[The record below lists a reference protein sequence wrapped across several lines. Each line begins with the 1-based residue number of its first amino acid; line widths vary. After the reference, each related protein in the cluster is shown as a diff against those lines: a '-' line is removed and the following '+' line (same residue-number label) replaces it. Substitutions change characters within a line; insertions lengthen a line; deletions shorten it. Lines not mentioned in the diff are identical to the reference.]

1 MSLAP
6 YYYRPLTPPEAAG
19 AAGQHSHIRN
29 VSRSS
34 YFAADSSPEPVITA
48 CNTTPSR
55 SPVLRQ
61 HGPTLLPKIRTQ
73 DSTLEPPFVHRPS
86 IHRRSSSTVI
96 KNSKHARPN
105 MYRSATEPVEY
116 TPMISPVSNAPHSR
130 SNSLNPSPGLAKA
143 KLNVPVR
150 THSRSTSASSIN
162 SDVLNRFGYPTYR
175 QMPVYVSHDHQTPSP
190 DLFATNFMPYTNAPM
205 AEPPIINLEGTFDM
219 PIDLETISRPCST
232 SPPPMLP
239 AVSTISM
246 LSYLT
251 QPTQPINLV
260 RHLTFQTG
268 RGLTNHFWWDIRN
281 VRPWKS
287 FSLQTMSAIPDLLTL
302 LNFEHD
308 KACLPLMGTNAN
320 TVTPASEADLAN
332 LISKIYFPKVNA
344 ATRLSLGTNS
354 VALYPAPTP
363 TSSGL
368 SANSANIPTFL
379 ANYPSDNDRTL
390 SGLPRGRVVGLVRS
404 FDRWNT
410 GMRREGPARKVE
422 YLRTLAHLQKCMR
435 DHSCRYGF
443 IITEIELVCV
453 RAGCDDR
460 GHPYFGYLEVA
471 EAVETKTFA
480 RKGNEAAGEVD
491 MTVTLALY
499 YLLMLAKAT
508 PLPGQL
514 GSFMDVG
521 GPGTLTRQRV
531 WDGELGGSMLAV
543 DEDGD
548 VEELGK
554 DGKDKWIPEP
564 QMGEKRE
571 ARTNLPFQKVQHR
584 VDTTDAQPSNEQGGI
599 LVMVT
604 GALLVDDQ
612 QHPMSY
618 VQTFNLQPEGGS
630 YFVFN
635 DIFRLVY
642 AASG

>member
-6 YYYRPLTPPEAAG
+6 YYYRPLTPPEAVG
-19 AAGQHSHIRN
+19 AAGQHRHIRN
-29 VSRSS
+29 LSSSS
-34 YFAADSSPEPVITA
+34 YCTVDTSPASIISA
-48 CNTTPSR
+48 SNYTPTR

-61 HGPTLLPKIRTQ
+61 NGPTLLPKIRTQ
-73 DSTLEPPFVHRPS
+73 DSSLEPSFAHRPS
-86 IHRRSSSTVI
+86 VHRRTSSSIIPTA
-96 KNSKHARPN
+96 KHARPV
-105 MYRSATEPVEY
+105 MYRSATEPVECP
-116 TPMISPVSNAPHSR
+116 PMMSPVSNASYSR
-130 SNSLNPSPGLAKA
+130 SNSLNPSPGLSKVQ
-143 KLNVPVR
+143 LNVPVK

-175 QMPVYVSHDHQTPSP
+175 HMPVYVSHNQQTPSP
-190 DLFATNFMPYTNAPM
+190 DLFATNVMPYTNM
-205 AEPPIINLEGTFDM
+205 AMPEPPVINLEGTFDM
-219 PIDLETISRPCST
+219 PIDLETISRPCSM

-239 AVSTISM
+239 PMSTISM

-302 LNFEHD
+302 LNFQHD
-308 KACLPLMGTNAN
+308 TSCLPGNNLSTT
-320 TVTPASEADLAN
+320 TVTPGSETDLAN
-332 LISKIYFPKVNA
+332 LISKIYFPKINA
-344 ATRLSLGTNS
+344 ATRLSLGNNS
-354 VALYPAPTP
+354 ICLYPAPTP
-363 TSSGL
+363 TGSGL
-368 SANSANIPTFL
+368 SANSANTPTFL

-410 GMRREGPARKVE
+410 GMRLEGPARKVE

-435 DHSCRYGF
+435 EHSCRYGF

-453 RAGCDDR
+453 RAGCDER
-460 GHPYFGYLEVA
+460 GQPYFGFVEVA

-480 RKGNEAAGEVD
+480 RNESQGESGVNL
-491 MTVTLALY
+491 TVTLALY

-508 PLPGQL
+508 PLPGQPS
-514 GSFMDVG
+514 SFMDVG
-521 GPGTLTRQRV
+521 GPGALTRQRV
-531 WDGELGGSMLAV
+531 WDGGQHGESVLSI

-571 ARTNLPFQKVQHR
+571 ARTVRGWVWPADPWHKR
-584 VDTTDAQPSNEQGGI
+584 
-599 LVMVT
+599 
-604 GALLVDDQ
+604 
-612 QHPMSY
+612 
-618 VQTFNLQPEGGS
+618 EGERGERGS
-630 YFVFN
+630 G
-635 DIFRLVY
+635 R
-642 AASG
+642 GKRG

>member
-19 AAGQHSHIRN
+19 AAGRHGHIRN

-34 YFAADSSPEPVITA
+34 SCAVDTSPESLITT

-73 DSTLEPPFVHRPS
+73 DSSLEPPFAHRPP
-86 IHRRSSSTVI
+86 IHRRTSSSVI
-96 KNSKHARPN
+96 NNSKHARPP
-105 MYRSATEPVEY
+105 MYRSVTEPVEC

-143 KLNVPVR
+143 QLSVPVR

-175 QMPVYVSHDHQTPSP
+175 QMPVYVSHDQQTPSP
-190 DLFATNFMPYTNAPM
+190 DLFATNYMPYTKAPM
-205 AEPPIINLEGTFDM
+205 PEPPMINLEGTFDM
-219 PIDLETISRPCST
+219 PIDLDTISRPCSM

-239 AVSTISM
+239 PISTISM

-268 RGLTNHFWWDIRN
+268 RGLTNHFWWDVRN
-281 VRPWKS
+281 IRPWNS

-308 KACLPLMGTNAN
+308 KACLPPISANAN
-320 TVTPASEADLAN
+320 TVTPASEVDLAN

-344 ATRLSLGTNS
+344 ATRLSLGNNS
-354 VALYPAPTP
+354 VALYPTPTP

-379 ANYPSDNDRTL
+379 ANYPSDNDRIL

-453 RAGCDDR
+453 RAGCDNR
-460 GHPYFGYLEVA
+460 GQPYFGYLEVA

-480 RKGNEAAGEVD
+480 CKGNASDAEVD

-508 PLPGQL
+508 PLPGQP

-531 WDGELGGSMLAV
+531 WDGGNGGSLLSG

-548 VEELGK
+548 AEELGK

-571 ARTNLPFQKVQHR
+571 ARTVRGWVWPCDPWHKR
-584 VDTTDAQPSNEQGGI
+584 EGERGERGSGRGGK
-599 LVMVT
+599 
-604 GALLVDDQ
+604 
-612 QHPMSY
+612 
-618 VQTFNLQPEGGS
+618 
-630 YFVFN
+630 
-635 DIFRLVY
+635 RR
-642 AASG
+642 

>member
-1 MSLAP
+1 M
-6 YYYRPLTPPEAAG
+6 
-19 AAGQHSHIRN
+19 
-29 VSRSS
+29 
-34 YFAADSSPEPVITA
+34 
-48 CNTTPSR
+48 
-55 SPVLRQ
+55 
-61 HGPTLLPKIRTQ
+61 
-73 DSTLEPPFVHRPS
+73 
-86 IHRRSSSTVI
+86 
-96 KNSKHARPN
+96 
-105 MYRSATEPVEY
+105 
-116 TPMISPVSNAPHSR
+116 SPVSNAPHSR

-143 KLNVPVR
+143 QLSVPVR

-175 QMPVYVSHDHQTPSP
+175 QMPVYMSQNQQTPSP

-205 AEPPIINLEGTFDM
+205 PEPPIINLEGTFDM
-219 PIDLETISRPCST
+219 PIDLETISRTCSM

-239 AVSTISM
+239 PVSTISM

-281 VRPWKS
+281 VRSWKS

-308 KACLPLMGTNAN
+308 TACLPLTSSNAS

-332 LISKIYFPKVNA
+332 LISKIYFPKINA
-344 ATRLSLGTNS
+344 ATRLSLGNNS
-354 VALYPAPTP
+354 VALYVAPAP

-471 EAVETKTFA
+471 ESVETKTFT
-480 RKGNEAAGEVD
+480 RNGNEADGSVN

-508 PLPGQL
+508 PLPGQP

-531 WDGELGGSMLAV
+531 WDGGNGGSTITV

-554 DGKDKWIPEP
+554 DGKDKWMPEP

-571 ARTNLPFQKVQHR
+571 ARTVRGWVWPSDPWHKREGEREQFVEFYYKTFDTDRTQLAALYRQNSMLTFEKDPFLGTQNILEKLTNLPFQKVQHR
-584 VDTTDAQPSNEQGGI
+584 VDTTDAQPSDEQGGI

-612 QHPMSY
+612 PHPMSY
-618 VQTFNLQPEGGS
+618 VQTFNLRPESGS

-635 DIFRLVY
+635 DVFRLVY